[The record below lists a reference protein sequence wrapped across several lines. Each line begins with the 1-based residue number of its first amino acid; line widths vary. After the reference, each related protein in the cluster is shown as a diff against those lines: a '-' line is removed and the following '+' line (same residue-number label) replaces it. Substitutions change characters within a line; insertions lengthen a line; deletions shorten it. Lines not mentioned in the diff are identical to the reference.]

1 MEILYKDQVVRI
13 VFSSITGTFYGELI
27 ENDRHIVF
35 QAPTLEQAIVAM
47 QEAVDSS
54 SEEIMDIC

>member
-27 ENDRHIVF
+27 ENNRHIVF
-35 QAPTLEQAIVAM
+35 QAPSLEQAIVAM
-47 QEAVDSS
+47 QEAIDSS